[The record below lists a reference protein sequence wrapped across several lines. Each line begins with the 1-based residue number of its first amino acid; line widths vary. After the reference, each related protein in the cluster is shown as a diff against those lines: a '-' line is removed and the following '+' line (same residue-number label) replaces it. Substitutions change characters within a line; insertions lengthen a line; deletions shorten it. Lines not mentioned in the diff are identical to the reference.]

1 MTLWRRADPPP
12 AELLTGERLQ
22 GLAEVSLMSRQ
33 TRDFHRNVERYVRRM
48 VVYEEDMRELSDQ
61 DVRSLDESSTLF
73 VYTHD
78 LDAFMD
84 VVWPRMTRAGQV
96 LISHN
101 SDHEVAARHLEWLDG
116 PGRRLGRWFA
126 QNASVAHAKL
136 EPIPIG
142 ISNTMWPHGN
152 LRILA
157 RAMRRQ
163 ARRSRTGLIFVQ
175 FSTSTHPSRVA
186 AEAALT
192 ENFPHAH
199 VDGAPSLPWPR
210 YLDTLGSHRFSACP
224 RGNGLDT
231 HRIWESL
238 YLGVIP
244 IIDRSVLTEHWRD
257 VGLPIVIVDD
267 WAEVTPERLDQEA
280 ERLRTVP
287 LRHARMRLSTYA
299 SLVAEAAGSASMA
312 VARS

>member
-1 MTLWRRADPPP
+1 
-12 AELLTGERLQ
+12 
-22 GLAEVSLMSRQ
+22 
-33 TRDFHRNVERYVRRM
+33 M
-48 VVYEEDMRELSDQ
+48 VVYEEDMRELSD
-61 DVRSLDESSTLF
+61 DAVSSLDEASSLF

-78 LDAFMD
+78 LDAFTD

-96 LISHN
+96 LIAHN
-101 SDHEVAARHLEWLDG
+101 IDHEVGPRHLQWLNG

-136 EPIPIG
+136 EPMPIG

-163 ARRSRTGLIFVQ
+163 ARRSPTGLIFLQ
-175 FSTSTHPSRVA
+175 FSTSTHPSRVVA
-186 AEAALT
+186 KAALSA
-192 ENFPHAH
+192 NFPHAH

-244 IIDRSVLTEHWRD
+244 IVDRSVLTEHWQD
-257 VGLPIVIVDD
+257 VGLPIVSVDD
-267 WAEVTPERLDQEA
+267 WAEVTPERLDQET
-280 ERLRTVP
+280 ERLRAVP
-287 LRHARMRLSTYA
+287 SRHPRMRLSTYA
-299 SLVAEAAGSASMA
+299 SLVAEAAGSASVA
-312 VARS
+312 VGRG